1 MIEYAPLVTKQAA
14 YIRNCLCC
22 WLNVLEGGKRSGKN
36 IINLIAWAMVLEVHP
51 DRLHLA
57 AGSTLANAK
66 LNIIDSNGFGL
77 RFLFEGRCREGK
89 YQDRDALYIKTKAG
103 EKIVL
108 ISGGPD
114 VRSAAKIKGNSYGTA
129 YVTEV
134 NECHADFVKEVF
146 DRTLTS
152 SERKLFFDLNPKPP
166 AHWFYAEVLDFFMKK
181 HEGGDMPDFNYAHL
195 TLESNLSITDEAL
208 KKLLNTY
215 DRESIWYQRDI
226 LGLRTSASGRIYTAY
241 TRKGTAITREELA
254 QMRFT
259 ELSVGVDVGGTDAT
273 VATLTGFTAG
283 YETVCHIDGLFS
295 KQGIENKMDEA
306 SYAKE
311 IVEWLIPWSRIYP
324 ALGIIYVDSANKL
337 FQRALK
343 KALDRRGLVRFVVR
357 PFNKKD
363 GILSRIELSSML
375 LSQGRYKIGEHMAQ
389 WHEAYQMAVWDG
401 EEYADGEWVRV
412 DNGSYPVDCLDS
424 AEYSMYPY
432 ERNIIGALSGGE
444 AEQRPRMHRI
454 GANSI

>member
-1 MIEYAPLVTKQAA
+1 VIDYAPLTERQAS
-14 YIRNCLCC
+14 YIRNSLGC

-36 IINLIAWAMVLEVHP
+36 IINLIAWAMALEIHP

-77 RFLFEGRCREGK
+77 RFIFEGRCREGK
-89 YQDRDALYIKTKAG
+89 YQDRDALYIKTKTG
-103 EKIVL
+103 DKIVL

-114 VRSAAKIKGNSYGTA
+114 VRSAAKIKGNSYGTV

-134 NECHADFVKEVF
+134 NECDPDFVKEVF

-166 AHWFYAEVLDFFMKK
+166 AHWFYNEVLDFFMKK
-181 HEGGDMPDFNYAHL
+181 YESGEIPDFNYAHF
-195 TLESNLSITDEAL
+195 TLESNLSISDDAL
-208 KKLLNTY
+208 RKLLGTY
-215 DRESIWYQRDI
+215 DRDSIWYQRDI
-226 LGLRTSASGRIYTAY
+226 LGLRTSASGRIYTSYKHADVSV
-241 TRKGTAITREELA
+241 TRDELRDMRFVELA
-254 QMRFT
+254 
-259 ELSVGVDVGGTDAT
+259 VGVDVGGTAAT

-283 YETVCHIDGLFS
+283 YQTVCHIDGLFS
-295 KQGIENKMDEA
+295 EQGIEDKMDEA
-306 SYAKE
+306 SYARE
-311 IVEWLIPWSRIYP
+311 IVEWLIPWSKIYP
-324 ALGIIYVDSANKL
+324 ALGKIYVDSANKL

-343 KALDRRGLVRFVVR
+343 KELDRRGLTRFVVR

-363 GILSRIELSSML
+363 GILSRIELSCML
-375 LSQGRYKIGEHMAQ
+375 LSQGRYKIAEHMKE
-389 WHEAYQMAVWDG
+389 WHEAYQMAVWDA

-424 AEYSMYPY
+424 AEYSVYPF
-432 ERNIIGALSGGE
+432 ERNIINAYSD
-444 AEQRPRMHRI
+444 AEISERRTPYRI
-454 GANSI
+454 GANSL